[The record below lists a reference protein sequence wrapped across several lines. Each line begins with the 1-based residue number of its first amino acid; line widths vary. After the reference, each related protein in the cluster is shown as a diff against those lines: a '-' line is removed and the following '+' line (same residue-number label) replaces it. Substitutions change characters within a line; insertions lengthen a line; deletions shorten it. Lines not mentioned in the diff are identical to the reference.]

1 MTTGLHAATLESPRL
16 KKVWNALKDHPEGL
30 TTMAII
36 LLTGVCAVSAI
47 ISELR
52 KCGIPIECEYI
63 GRTDKGASVFRYKL
77 VTA

>member
-1 MTTGLHAATLESPRL
+1 MHQESIATSKRL
-16 KKVWNALKDHPEGL
+16 QRVIQALKDYPEGL
-30 TTMAII
+30 TTREIM
-36 LLTGVCAVSAI
+36 LLADVCAVSAV

-52 KCGIPIECEYI
+52 AEGFNITCEYI